1 MIAEGQPKIGLLGLM
16 LELYDRSHPD
26 LRPTQEVFAQE
37 LVARLGRAGE
47 VVYSGIQNTRQGVAE
62 AVDRFTAEAVDLL
75 VTVHFSY
82 SPSLIALP
90 ELIRWQ
96 GPLVLWNT
104 QRITGVAEAFGPKE
118 LLENHG
124 MHGVQDLANTLVRAG
139 RSFGVVTGHFE
150 DEYALGELE
159 DWALAARTAT
169 VLRRSRIGQVGFA
182 FQDMGDF
189 SVDETLFLAQVGPHV
204 IKVRLDLLAEAQQ
217 AAPAD
222 ELDRMVAA
230 DREAFEVDEHLT
242 PEEHLAS
249 ARVEWA
255 VRKVVSDLNLD
266 AIAVHYEALSADPRF
281 GALPFAAAAKLLGE
295 GHGFGGEGDVTSAAA
310 VLAMRHLCGI
320 ASFAEMF
327 TMDFEGDAVYMAHYA
342 EANPRLARRDRKPR
356 LVRREGWVGS
366 GGVSTSLAFAFEPGP
381 ATLVNLTLAEAGLPK
396 IIVTEGYLEPFVLD
410 QYDTPH
416 CKFSPADDLAGLLDA
431 YALEGGSHHLAL
443 SPGEHAGRV
452 QKLAAALGVASVL
465 I

>member
-1 MIAEGQPKIGLLGLM
+1 MIADGPPKIGLLGLM

-26 LRPTQEVFAQE
+26 LRPTQEGFAQD
-37 LVARLGRAGE
+37 LVARLGQVGE

-62 AVDRFTAEAVDLL
+62 AVDRFSAEAVDLL

-104 QRITGVAEAFGPKE
+104 QRITGVTEAFGSKE

-150 DEYALGELE
+150 DEYALAELE

-169 VLRRSRIGQVGFA
+169 VLRRSRIGQVGFV

-189 SVDETLFLAQVGPHV
+189 GVDETLFLAQVGPHV

-217 AAPAD
+217 AAPGD
-222 ELDRMVAA
+222 ELERMVAA
-230 DREAFEVDEHLT
+230 DREAFEVDENLT
-242 PEEHLAS
+242 HEEHLAS
-249 ARVEWA
+249 ARIEWA
-255 VRKVVSDLNLD
+255 VREVVSDLDLG

-295 GHGFGGEGDVTSAAA
+295 GYGFGGEGDVTSAAA

-327 TMDFEGDAVYMAHYA
+327 TMDFDGDAVYMAHYA
-342 EANPRLARRDRKPR
+342 EANPRLARRDRKPK

-396 IIVTEGYLEPFVLD
+396 IIVTEGYLEPFVLA

-416 CKFSPADDLAGLLDA
+416 CKFSPSDDLAGLLDA
-431 YALEGGSHHLAL
+431 YVLEGGSHHLAL

-452 QKLAAALGVASVL
+452 QKLAAALGVASVV